1 MADARDVS
9 IVIPAMNEAAAIA
22 DVVTGLASTAPWRE
36 IIVVDDGSTDET
48 GARATTAGARV
59 IRHPYRKG
67 NGAAVKSG
75 IRHATGEYVLVID
88 GDGQHQPA
96 DAMRL
101 VARLGEYDLVV
112 GARSGS
118 TQATMT
124 RRLGNSLLN
133 RLASFLAEREI
144 PDLTSGFR
152 AARRAYLVEF
162 LHMLPNGFSTPTTTT
177 LAFVRAGYNVAFEAV
192 EARQRAGESKIR
204 LSKDG
209 PKFFLIVLRVMTI
222 FSPLRVFLPIAL
234 LAFAI
239 GALYAVWTAITQS
252 HITNSSVLLITFA
265 VMVLLVGLVSEQIA
279 ALRFDGRK

>member
-22 DVVTGLASTAPWRE
+22 GVVAGLASAAPWRE

-48 GARATTAGARV
+48 SARATGAGARV

-67 NGAAVKSG
+67 NGASVKSG
-75 IRHATGEYVLVID
+75 IRQATGDYVLIID

-101 VARLGEYDLVV
+101 VTRLGEYDLVV

-118 TQATMT
+118 TQATTT
-124 RRLGNSLLN
+124 RRLGNHLLN
-133 RLASFLAEREI
+133 RLASFLAERDI

-152 AARRAYLVEF
+152 GARRACLVEF
-162 LHMLPNGFSTPTTTT
+162 LHLLPNGFSTPTTTT
-177 LAFVRAGYNVAFEAV
+177 LAFLRAGYNVAFEPV
-192 EARQRAGESKIR
+192 EAKQREGESKIR

-209 PKFFLIVLRVMTI
+209 PKFFLIILRVMTI

-239 GALYAVWTAITQS
+239 GALYAIWTAITQS

-265 VMVLLVGLVSEQIA
+265 VMVLLVGLISEQIS